1 MKEITLNTGIK
12 APMIGFGTYEIAP
25 SETKA
30 AVLSALEVGYRH
42 IDTAQ
47 YYNNEREVGQAIKES
62 GIPREEIFV
71 TTKAMTDGYEATKTG
86 IEESLS
92 RAGLDY
98 FDLMILHW
106 PMADSIGSYRALTEA
121 YQTGKLKNIG
131 LSNFNIN
138 QTKEI
143 MASSPVKPVLDQIET
158 HLYLQQ
164 GKMHKFLRE
173 NDLVHESYLPLM
185 ENAPTLLKHPVL
197 KRIGEKYHK
206 NGVQVLLRFLN
217 QENIMVIPRST
228 NPKHIKENFEIFDF
242 KLTPDEMEEIKKL
255 DRRQPIDG
263 WPASMRIDE

>member
-1 MKEITLNTGIK
+1 MKEITLNTGLK

-30 AVLSALEVGYRH
+30 AVLCALKVGYRH

-47 YYNNEREVGQAIKES
+47 YYNNEHEVGQAIKES
-62 GIPREEIFV
+62 KIPREDIFV
-71 TTKAMTDGYEATKTG
+71 TTKAMTDGYEETKSG
-86 IEESLS
+86 IKASLAK
-92 RAGLDY
+92 AGLDY

-121 YQTGKLKNIG
+121 YQAGKLRNIG

-164 GKMHKFLRE
+164 GKMHKFLIE
-173 NDLVHESYLPLM
+173 NDIVHESYSPLM
-185 ENAPTLLKHPVL
+185 ENAGVLLKHPTL
-197 KRIGEKYHK
+197 RRIGAKYHK

-217 QENIMVIPRST
+217 QGNIIVIPRST
-228 NPKHIKENFEIFDF
+228 NLQHIKENFEIFDF
-242 KLTPDEMEEIKKL
+242 ELTPEEMTEIKKL

>member
-1 MKEITLNTGIK
+1 MKEIKLNTGLYV
-12 APMIGFGTYEIAP
+12 PMIGFGTYEIAP
-25 SETKA
+25 NETKQ
-30 AVLSALEVGYRH
+30 AVLTAIEVGYRH

-47 YYNNEREVGQAIKES
+47 YYQNEREVGQAIRES
-62 GIPREEIFV
+62 KIPREEIFV
-71 TTKAMTDGYEATKTG
+71 TTKAMTDGYEATKAG
-86 IEESLS
+86 IEESLAK
-92 RAGLDY
+92 AGLDY

-106 PMADSIGSYRALTEA
+106 PMSDSIGSYRALTEA
-121 YQTGKLKNIG
+121 FRAGKLKNIG

-164 GKMHKFLRE
+164 GKMHKFLVD
-173 NDLVHESYLPLM
+173 NNIVHESYSPLM
-185 ENAPTLLKHPVL
+185 ENAPALLKHPVL
-197 KRIGEKYHK
+197 KRIGERYHK

-228 NPKHIKENFEIFDF
+228 NPAHIKENFEIFDF
-242 KLTPDEMEEIKKL
+242 ELTSAEIAKIKKL

>member
-1 MKEITLNTGIK
+1 
-12 APMIGFGTYEIAP
+12 
-25 SETKA
+25 
-30 AVLSALEVGYRH
+30 
-42 IDTAQ
+42 
-47 YYNNEREVGQAIKES
+47 
-62 GIPREEIFV
+62 
-71 TTKAMTDGYEATKTG
+71 
-86 IEESLS
+86 
-92 RAGLDY
+92 
-98 FDLMILHW
+98 
-106 PMADSIGSYRALTEA
+106 MADSIGSYRALTEA
-121 YQTGKLKNIG
+121 YQSGKLKNIG

-143 MASSPVKPVLDQIET
+143 MASIPVKPVLDQIET

-164 GKMHKFLRE
+164 GKMHNFLME
-173 NDLVHESYLPLM
+173 NDIVHESYSPLM
-185 ENAPTLLKHPVL
+185 ENAPVLLKHPVL

-228 NPKHIKENFEIFDF
+228 NPEHIKENFEIFDF